1 MAMAAFHDLSR
12 SLDMQSFL
20 LNLEDDLLFAVNEG
34 PRTLASFMQRL
45 LDLQSFISDKPL
57 DSRTASLVRNVASAG
72 IALTQFSSSVNRV
85 TMEVEAK
92 RKAQLDKALKS
103 FGALSLRDDTDVV
116 AQATS
121 RRKGNSSKPSMKS
134 GRKHTSFSS
143 SDRTVESSV
152 LYQTPLPVAPPPLTR
167 YCDTLPPLAAF
178 AHSWL
183 LKHLHNPYPSNSAKA
198 RIADASGASLK
209 AVGEWFSNVRR
220 RIGWNSIA
228 RQYFQGDRALA
239 VDAARNIFLGE
250 TSKVSIGS
258 EIRDAFLA
266 LKDSATGLFD
276 GKLVPSET
284 VKQLDVPL
292 TGENLGSSQT
302 SPSLDRF
309 VGRKRRVSDT
319 DSDSSTVI
327 EDQEEIRPRKY
338 QR

>member
-12 SLDMQSFL
+12 SLDIQSFL

-45 LDLQSFISDKPL
+45 HDLQSFISDKAL
-57 DSRTASLVRNVASAG
+57 DSRTASLVRNVASTG

-103 FGALSLRDDTDVV
+103 FGALSLRDDTDV
-116 AQATS
+116 ATQPTS
-121 RRKGNSSKPSMKS
+121 RRKWNSSKPSMKS
-134 GRKHTSFSS
+134 VRKHTSFSS
-143 SDRTVESSV
+143 SERTAESSV
-152 LYQTPLPVAPPPLTR
+152 LYRTPPPPLTR
-167 YCDTLPPLAAF
+167 YCDSLPPLAAF

-183 LKHLHNPYPSNSAKA
+183 LKHLHNPYPSTSAKA
-198 RIADASGASLK
+198 RIAEASGASLK

-266 LKDSATGLFD
+266 LKDRATDLFD

-284 VKQLDVPL
+284 VKQLDVLL
-292 TGENLGSSQT
+292 TGGSMESSQT

-327 EDQEEIRPRKY
+327 EDLEEIRPRKY